1 MKIKKLSE
9 ILNVEIRREARQKF
23 KKDLSVSCIDIKP
36 LLNGG
41 HLISVQFYD
50 GGETLNFKFDCHGH
64 KVDD

>member
-1 MKIKKLSE
+1 MKIKQLSE

-23 KKDLSVSCIDIKP
+23 KKELEVSYIDIKP

-41 HLISVQFYD
+41 HIISVQFF